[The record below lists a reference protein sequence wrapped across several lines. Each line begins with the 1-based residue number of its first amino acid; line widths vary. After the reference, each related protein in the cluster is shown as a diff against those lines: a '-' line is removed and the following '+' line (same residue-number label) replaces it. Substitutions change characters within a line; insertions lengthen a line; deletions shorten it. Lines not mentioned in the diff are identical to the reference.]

1 MAQNLQQIY
10 RGMVDASVIVADPA
24 QALAVE
30 KLQILANR
38 LSSYT
43 PPAKTDFLSFFTR
56 KRGEV
61 PRGLYLYGGVGRGKT
76 MLMDMFF
83 ATAPFE
89 RKRRAHFHEFMADV
103 HERIATARAGEAGEP
118 LKTVADS
125 LASEAGLLCFD
136 ELFVTNIADAM
147 ILGRLFS
154 ALFEHGVVIVATSNA
169 HPDELYKD
177 GLNRPLF
184 KPFVDLI
191 EEKMEVLALES
202 AKDYRQ
208 EKLLGSPL
216 YFTPLDSA
224 SSASMDRL
232 WLKLTG
238 KPRGD
243 VETLTV
249 KGRALTVPQAAMGVA
264 RFDFADLCEQP
275 LGASDYLALARA
287 YHMIF
292 VDGVPVMTPDRRNH
306 ARRFISFID
315 TLYDRRTG
323 VVMSAEAEPDAL
335 YPSGDGADH
344 FERTASRL
352 MEMRSDSYMAGR
364 RASRE
369 RDRHSIAATDKSLV
383 L

>member
-1 MAQNLQQIY
+1 MSESLLTRY
-10 RGMVDASVIVADPA
+10 RSMIEAGVIASDPA

-43 PPAKTDFLSFFTR
+43 PPAKTDFFSFFTR

-76 MLMDMFF
+76 MVMDLFF

-89 RKRRAHFHEFMADV
+89 RKRRSHFHEFMADV
-103 HERIATARAGEAGEP
+103 HERIATARASEDGEP
-118 LKTVADS
+118 LQKVADA

-147 ILGRLFS
+147 ILGRLFT
-154 ALFEHGVVIVATSNA
+154 ALFEHGVVMVSTSNA
-169 HPDELYKD
+169 HPNELYKD

-184 KPFVDLI
+184 KPFIDLI

-208 EKLLGSPL
+208 EKLRGSPL

-224 SSASMDRL
+224 SSASMDQL

-238 KPRGD
+238 RPRGD
-243 VETLTV
+243 VATIGV
-249 KGRALTVPQAAMGVA
+249 KGRVLTVPQAAMGVA
-264 RFDFADLCEQP
+264 RFTFADLFEQP
-275 LGASDYLALARA
+275 LGAGDYLALAHA

-315 TLYDRRTG
+315 TLYDQRTG
-323 VVMSAEAEPDAL
+323 LAMSAEAEPDAL
-335 YPSGDGADH
+335 YPTGDGADH

-352 MEMRSDSYMAGR
+352 MEMRSESYAAER

-369 RDRHSIAATDKSLV
+369 
-383 L
+383 